1 MLKWLI
7 GLVIC
12 SPLIFGGALLL
23 ASEYGGEK
31 VELETLDE
39 RGTSFFTTLW
49 VVEFHEEPWLRADD
63 PEATWLQRLRGDPQV
78 FLIRDGERREYRAE
92 VSDEDASRINEAMLE
107 KYAWADQVVSLIH
120 DPEAVVAIRLVEPS
134 RFDD

>member
-12 SPLIFGGALLL
+12 SPLIFGGALLG

-49 VVEFHEEPWLRADD
+49 VVDLHEEPWLRAGD
-63 PEATWLQRLRGDPQV
+63 PESTWLQRLQADPEV
-78 FLIRDGERREYRAE
+78 FLIRDGERRKYRAE
-92 VSDEDASRINEAMLE
+92 VSDEGPERVNEAMRE
-107 KYAWADQVVSLIH
+107 KYAWADQVVSLIQ

-134 RFDD
+134 AFDE

>member
-7 GLVIC
+7 GLVMC
-12 SPLIFGGALLL
+12 SPLIFGGLLL
-23 ASEYGGEK
+23 VASEYGGEK
-31 VELETLDE
+31 VELETLDD

-49 VVEFHEEPWLRADD
+49 VAELHEQPWLRAGD

-78 FLIRDGERREYRAE
+78 FLIRDGERKEYRAE
-92 VSDEDASRINEAMLE
+92 VSDEDVSRINEAMRE
-107 KYAWADQVVSLIH
+107 KYAWADQIVSLIH

-134 RFDD
+134 SFYD